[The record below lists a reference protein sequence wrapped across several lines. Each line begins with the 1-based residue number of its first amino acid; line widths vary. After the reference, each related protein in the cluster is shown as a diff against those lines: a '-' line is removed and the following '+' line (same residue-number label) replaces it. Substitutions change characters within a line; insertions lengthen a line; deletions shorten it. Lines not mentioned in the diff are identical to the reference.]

1 MILYSCSSNSHIS
14 LSSIYEVNES
24 DYSEYILY
32 NSSTLLPLITVSKYE
47 KIACKDNIVV
57 YIQCSNKQHLSK
69 FNKKQISLNDI
80 LVEPGIGFYVKLSDD
95 WYGFVSD
102 INTDISNSDMEII
115 YAFKK
120 LEYNFIGDIKQLMS
134 YKDYITWIKKSIIV
148 DEELEKAF
156 ITVQ

>member
-1 MILYSCSSNSHIS
+1 
-14 LSSIYEVNES
+14 
-24 DYSEYILY
+24 
-32 NSSTLLPLITVSKYE
+32 
-47 KIACKDNIVV
+47 
-57 YIQCSNKQHLSK
+57 
-69 FNKKQISLNDI
+69 
-80 LVEPGIGFYVKLSDD
+80 
-95 WYGFVSD
+95 
-102 INTDISNSDMEII
+102 MEII